1 MRETDRIFSL
11 STFAD
16 GYDVTVR
23 ISQAL
28 IVYINRVE
36 NARVLTNYYKKRLSD
51 SYSHSDHFDVF
62 YLTGRF
68 AFASSIAILR
78 ASSSFFASM

>member
-1 MRETDRIFSL
+1 MRETDRLDEL

-36 NARVLTNYYKKRLSD
+36 NARVLTNYYKNKTLW
-51 SYSHSDHFDVF
+51 
-62 YLTGRF
+62 LL
-68 AFASSIAILR
+68 I
-78 ASSSFFASM
+78 